1 MNRRTPD
8 RELVTGTIQHVSFHS
23 QDNGFC
29 VLSVKIRGNREPV
42 TVVGR
47 AASITA
53 GEWITAS
60 GEWSNHPTYGPQ
72 FKSRFLRTSA
82 PSSADGI
89 ERYLRSGMM
98 RGIGRVYAHEL
109 VKKFGDKVLDVIDT
123 EPERMREV
131 PGIGPIRARRI
142 AEAWAEQKVIREIMV
157 FLHDHGVGTARAVRI
172 FKTYGNDAVEV
183 ITQNP
188 YQLAREIRGLGFK
201 AADTIAMKL
210 GIPKTATSRLRAGI
224 SYALDEAAKK
234 GHCGLPM
241 DELFP
246 LAAELLEVPR
256 EAIRTALDLEV
267 DEGTIVADT
276 VSGTRCAFLGEL
288 HRAEREIAKQL
299 TRLAAINPPWR
310 TIDSDRALEHAE
322 KETGLALAPQQ
333 ADAARLALR
342 SKVTIVTGGPGVG
355 KTTLIDTILRI
366 LETNHVRLALC
377 APTGRAARR
386 MTDATGIEA
395 RTIHRLLEVDPA
407 TGGFK
412 RNASNPINC
421 DLLVIDETSMVD
433 VMLMRTL
440 LTAVPDHAA
449 LLIVGDTDQL
459 PSVGPGQ
466 VLADMI
472 ASAAV
477 PVVRLTKIFRQAA
490 QSRIVTTAHNV
501 NHGVIPDLS
510 RQDRTSDFHFLRAD
524 DPETAATRIVEL
536 VRTRIPEG
544 FGLKPIED
552 IQVLCPMNRGTAGA
566 RTLNVQLQTALN
578 PARERKVERFGWTFT
593 AGDKV
598 MQTVNDYRRDVY
610 NGDTGKVIDVNPET
624 GELTARFHEEDHVYA
639 FGELDAL
646 VPAYAATVHK
656 SQGSEYPAVVIPM
669 LTQHYVMLQRN
680 LLYTAMTRAKRLVV
694 LVGQKKAVA
703 MAVRN
708 AAGRRRWS
716 KLEEWLRAHADR
728 KGRKSPSPAAT
739 PEQRQDR
746 GGLQPTLL
754 A

>member
-246 LAAELLEVPR
+246 LAAELLDVPR

-276 VSGTRCAFLGEL
+276 VSGTQCAFLGEL
-288 HRAEREIAKQL
+288 HRAEREIAERL
-299 TRLAAINPPWR
+299 TRLAATEPPWP
-310 TIDSDRALEHAE
+310 TIDSNRALERAE
-322 KETGLALAPQQ
+322 TQTGLALAPQQ
-333 ADAARLALR
+333 ADAARLALG

-366 LETNHVRLALC
+366 LQANHVTLALC

-407 TGGFK
+407 PGGSSTTQ
-412 RNASNPINC
+412 ATQS
-421 DLLVIDETSMVD
+421 
-433 VMLMRTL
+433 
-440 LTAVPDHAA
+440 TA
-449 LLIVGDTDQL
+449 T
-459 PSVGPGQ
+459 
-466 VLADMI
+466 
-472 ASAAV
+472 
-477 PVVRLTKIFRQAA
+477 
-490 QSRIVTTAHNV
+490 
-501 NHGVIPDLS
+501 
-510 RQDRTSDFHFLRAD
+510 
-524 DPETAATRIVEL
+524 
-536 VRTRIPEG
+536 
-544 FGLKPIED
+544 
-552 IQVLCPMNRGTAGA
+552 C
-566 RTLNVQLQTALN
+566 
-578 PARERKVERFGWTFT
+578 W
-593 AGDKV
+593 
-598 MQTVNDYRRDVY
+598 
-610 NGDTGKVIDVNPET
+610 
-624 GELTARFHEEDHVYA
+624 
-639 FGELDAL
+639 
-646 VPAYAATVHK
+646 
-656 SQGSEYPAVVIPM
+656 
-669 LTQHYVMLQRN
+669 
-680 LLYTAMTRAKRLVV
+680 
-694 LVGQKKAVA
+694 
-703 MAVRN
+703 
-708 AAGRRRWS
+708 
-716 KLEEWLRAHADR
+716 
-728 KGRKSPSPAAT
+728 
-739 PEQRQDR
+739 
-746 GGLQPTLL
+746 
-754 A
+754 